1 MRKSVIV
8 FCFMAVCCVFQVAA
22 FAYGS
27 SDKAISVF
35 KEYRK
40 LNSEMG
46 AAFMSGDAAAQKEKG
61 ALLDVKKEEFD
72 GILKTLAVDY
82 CAAPKADLLKE
93 YINTLISITDEYPT
107 YVFAELFACDP
118 ESVTKEILALTPD
131 DQKKICEDLTY
142 GFKNIA
148 YKIETRPDHKQL
160 VEKLDSLK
168 KTVRAGK

>member
-1 MRKSVIV
+1 
-8 FCFMAVCCVFQVAA
+8 MAVCFLFQVAA
-22 FAYGS
+22 FADDS

-35 KEYRK
+35 KDYRK

-46 AAFMSGDAAAQKEKG
+46 AAFMSGDMEAQKEKG
-61 ALLDVKKEEFD
+61 ALLDAKKEEFET
-72 GILKTLAVDY
+72 ILKTLARDY

-118 ESVTKEILALTPD
+118 DNVTKEILALPPD
-131 DQKKICEDLTY
+131 DQKKICEDLSY

-148 YKIETRPDHKQL
+148 YKIEARPDHKKL
-160 VEKLDSLK
+160 VEKLDNLK